1 MAELPRRAAMA
12 TLAGAGVL
20 ATPGIAAAA
29 PQVRQPRA
37 EQTIT
42 LTTIR
47 KSITLPAAPPLGA
60 PFTIDLE
67 LHDQTGK
74 VIGDGS
80 VNAMV
85 VELVIKP
92 APTIVTHDKVVL
104 HPAAG
109 ELHLSTMHERTVP
122 NPGKK
127 FHAAIVGGTGDY
139 RHVTGDGT
147 LEYTTA
153 EDTVIVLTFAV

>member
-12 TLAGAGVL
+12 ALAGAGVL
-20 ATPGIAAAA
+20 ATPGIAGATVP
-29 PQVRQPRA
+29 PQIRQPRA

-42 LTTIR
+42 LTAIR

-85 VELVIKP
+85 VEP

-104 HPAAG
+104 RLAAG

-127 FHAAIVGGTGDY
+127 FPVAIVGGTGDY

-153 EDTVIVLTFAV
+153 KDTALTLTITT